1 MHFYFIN
8 TFNYFMDIKTL
19 FNLTLFKVP
28 GMSVCLFVCLFFLP
42 RKYVIFIVNTVLNK
56 KVLRV
61 CDVLV

>member
-28 GMSVCLFVCLFFLP
+28 GMSVCLFFLENMLFSS
-42 RKYVIFIVNTVLNK
+42 
-56 KVLRV
+56 
-61 CDVLV
+61 